1 MPVCDLL
8 TILREL
14 QILLELGQ
22 PEVLNK
28 VTTVLPDGDAIY
40 PQISYDLVNMNMRF
54 IVACRSEVLG
64 YNSRPYATNSPE
76 EFVKS
81 TLVKASV
88 FPDLQCSAMIRAK
101 SIYVTYPSP

>member
-1 MPVCDLL
+1 MD
-8 TILREL
+8 
-14 QILLELGQ
+14 Q
-22 PEVLNK
+22 PEVLIK
-28 VTTVLPDGDAIY
+28 VAIVLPDGDAIY
-40 PQISYDLVNMNMRF
+40 PQISYDLVITKREF
-54 IVACRSEVLG
+54 IVGYESEVQR

-101 SIYVTYPSP
+101 SIYKTDPSP